1 MRAKHTKGRRNL
13 SAKGALTRREFL
25 QAASVSMSSSLLAGQ
40 ETSASASPT
49 GTLHVEIRDAA
60 TKEIVPAMV
69 CITSL
74 ADNKWRIPPDGRTSP
89 PYTTH
94 KDFYDGLPSWKP
106 GNIGPVRVTNGVY
119 GGNDPRSYVYA
130 GKSSYP
136 FWLEPA
142 TYFVSKP
149 FDISLPAGKW
159 RLAVA
164 RGIEYYPVFE
174 EFNNA
179 GGETRTSTISLRRWV
194 DMAKRGWYSG
204 DDHIHMV
211 RMTPEQNEFLMT
223 WSLAEDIHVS
233 NTLRMGDMKAV
244 FFENVGYGKDSR
256 FQKGEYVL
264 VSGQEDPRLDIHEQG
279 HAISLNIQAPVR
291 DVSRYHLYGWLFD
304 AVHAQGG
311 LTGYAHVAWA
321 IQLYRKGREETFAT
335 WDSTI
340 NVPRDKVDFLEIL
353 QFRLLGLEDYYD
365 FLNLGYKLTA
375 SAGSDIP
382 WGNTIGEV
390 RMYVYTG
397 PNFTADAWFDS
408 MKAGR
413 TFVTN
418 GPMVELAADGVPVG
432 GEVKVGKNVNLRI
445 KARAWAPPSIGAPK
459 TLEIVSHGRVIHS
472 VESHNTSTQELK
484 ADFSLKVEA
493 SQWIAA
499 RVTSQNGAL
508 AHTSPVYVIVD
519 GQNFRNQKDLPELV
533 ARRLKVLDYI
543 TGRLHDAAALAK
555 DQCSPSEVEA
565 LMADI
570 ADARARYQGLLSSS

>member
-1 MRAKHTKGRRNL
+1 MVDL
-13 SAKGALTRREFL
+13 ILTSECPL
-25 QAASVSMSSSLLAGQ
+25 LMTAAASLKVRPNRLVSPLKSLFPSPCSAVDRRCSVSS
-40 ETSASASPT
+40 
-49 GTLHVEIRDAA
+49 
-60 TKEIVPAMV
+60 
-69 CITSL
+69 
-74 ADNKWRIPPDGRTSP
+74 
-89 PYTTH
+89 Y
-94 KDFYDGLPSWKP
+94 
-106 GNIGPVRVTNGVY
+106 RVTHAKSPRRASGIIRCH
-119 GGNDPRSYVYA
+119 ND
-130 GKSSYP
+130 
-136 FWLEPA
+136 
-142 TYFVSKP
+142 
-149 FDISLPAGKW
+149 
-159 RLAVA
+159 
-164 RGIEYYPVFE
+164 
-174 EFNNA
+174 
-179 GGETRTSTISLRRWV
+179 TR
-194 DMAKRGWYSG
+194 YS
-204 DDHIHMV
+204 
-211 RMTPEQNEFLMT
+211 
-223 WSLAEDIHVS
+223 
-233 NTLRMGDMKAV
+233 
-244 FFENVGYGKDSR
+244 
-256 FQKGEYVL
+256 
-264 VSGQEDPRLDIHEQG
+264 
-279 HAISLNIQAPVR
+279 
-291 DVSRYHLYGWLFD
+291 LFD